1 MRIAWALSTFIFA
14 GALAL
19 ALVVAGP
26 QARAQGPATE
36 VPLDLAYMETP
47 VGTTLDDII
56 SGRAQPGFTPVLT
69 PGFPFTAREGRV
81 LWVRIRAE
89 LPEAPRD
96 WRLGIVRV
104 PVDQLRLRVHPPG
117 DIVARDSFFRRGD
130 GQRPWPAR
138 FDLPLPEG
146 LSGRTELYLE
156 LEGQVMGGL
165 HLSLRDGPAAAAEE
179 AQARS
184 LFRLVYGL
192 LLGVALLSLL
202 RHAEDSAAG
211 ALSVGAAA
219 FCAWLACLGVNGHLY
234 SLPEVA
240 LLSGLGAV
248 VPQALFLLGAGPLVL
263 ATLRYSG
270 LAKSA
275 PPLVGWMRGLGWL
288 LVAAAL
294 FALSLPATA
303 GITLQWVTWFTYP
316 VALMACLVMLA
327 MDSRTYRWAPLLT
340 LLAMA
345 AAVVVR
351 VLADQQELESNW
363 WSLYGWQLLLALVIL
378 QYLALP
384 WGRARL
390 QRWQMRRRATPPEP
404 SAEEK
409 IAAAREKLVKSL
421 QHGLE
426 HADDDD
432 VAWIA
437 YRRLLDGLKTLLSQ
451 DSSAVVGEHAE
462 GEELLQVEPK
472 SAEPRYRD
480 LLRDRATL
488 LRNLSKLRAPQQVG
502 LDFDGPEGPL
512 EKVQLAVIPL
522 PIPKPGWGALLVE
535 RPANVAYTDAELA
548 LCAEFAAMA
557 VMAGEEASGTVTAQR
572 QAETDTATGVF
583 REESL
588 RERLQQMMDAAR
600 LKQMPFSLLCVVVD
614 QLPALREAGG
624 EVGAISAMRP
634 VAAMLREEMS
644 HGDLIGRG
652 GPDGFLVLAPGKKLL
667 QAREY
672 ADRLREA
679 VSHMAVDPRIAPM
692 LSISVGIAQAG
703 PDERNVAALTD
714 RAAKAALVAS
724 KNGGNQ
730 IFS

>member
-1 MRIAWALSTFIFA
+1 LDTFFFA
-14 GALAL
+14 TALAL
-19 ALVVAGP
+19 ALVLSPSGV
-26 QARAQGPATE
+26 RAQASGDASH
-36 VPLDLAYMETP
+36 VPLDLAVMETP
-47 VGTTLDDII
+47 VGTTLDDIL

-69 PGFPFTAREGRV
+69 PGFPFTARADHV

-89 LPEAPRD
+89 LPASSRD

-104 PVDQLRLRVHPPG
+104 PVDQIRLRVHPPG
-117 DIVARDSFFRRGD
+117 DLVARDSFFRRGD
-130 GQRPWPAR
+130 GQRPWPAY
-138 FDLPLPEG
+138 FDLPLPDG

-156 LEGQVMGGL
+156 IEGQVMGGL
-165 HLSLRDGPAAAAEE
+165 HLSLRDGPTASAEE
-179 AQARS
+179 AQARFW
-184 LFRLVYGL
+184 FRLVYGV

-202 RHAEDSAAG
+202 RHAEDSSAG

-219 FCAWLACLGVNGHLY
+219 ICAWLACLGINGHLY

-240 LLSGLGAV
+240 LLSGLGAM

-288 LVAAAL
+288 LVGGAL
-294 FALSLPATA
+294 FAFTLPASA
-303 GITLQWVTWFTYP
+303 SVVLQWVAWFSYP

-327 MDSRTYRWAPLLT
+327 MDSRSYRWAPLLT

-345 AAVVVR
+345 GAVLLR
-351 VLADQQELESNW
+351 VLADQQVIAVSW
-363 WSLYGWQLLLALVIL
+363 WSLFAWQLLLALVVL

-409 IAAAREKLVKSL
+409 IAVAREKLVKSL

-432 VAWIA
+432 VSWIA
-437 YRRLLDGLKTLLSQ
+437 YRRLLDGLKSVLSQ
-451 DSSAVVGEHAE
+451 DSSAVVGEHAD

-472 SAEPRYRD
+472 AAEPRYRG

-488 LRNLSKLRAPQQVG
+488 LRNLSKLKAPQQVG

-557 VMAGEEASGTVTAQR
+557 VMAGEEASGTVSAQR
-572 QAETDTATGVF
+572 QAETDPATGVF

-588 RERLQQMMDAAR
+588 RERMQQMLDAAR
-600 LKQMPFSLLCVVVD
+600 LRQTPLSLLCVVVD

-624 EVGAISAMRP
+624 EVGAVSAMRP
-634 VAAMLREEMS
+634 VATMLRDELS

-679 VSHMAVDPRIAPM
+679 VSHMIVDARIAPM

-703 PDERNVAALTD
+703 PDERNIAALTE